1 MRPQAAWKVRIQIA
15 RAVRPSIR
23 SRRSRISPAALLV
36 NVMARISLGLTPQA
50 RMRWATRWVSTL
62 VFPEPAP
69 AMTSSG
75 PSVCSAAS
83 RWASFSPARW
93 SFGSTG
99 ACTEDI
105 HRCYPPSGSGLP
117 ARPAFMDDRGRRE
130 NVGEPWVPPRQTLS
144 SAAVIR
150 EASVDDFA
158 GAASAAFARA
168 RGFEQTNSSDLL
180 MVDPRTIA
188 FPELP
193 AGIELLPFTA
203 FEDDPSPIHHVD
215 AMTMVDEPGEITL
228 DDIPFELWLKTFWAH
243 PLLDRDGSTLAVV
256 DGTP

>member
-75 PSVCSAAS
+75 PSVCSTAS

-150 EASVDDFA
+150 EASVDDVA
-158 GAASAAFARA
+158 GAAALFGLITPRFVRTAASLRHNML
-168 RGFEQTNSSDLL
+168 T
-180 MVDPRTIA
+180 DP
-188 FPELP
+188 PE
-193 AGIELLPFTA
+193 AKRCWWCAE
-203 FEDDPSPIHHVD
+203 S
-215 AMTMVDEPGEITL
+215 
-228 DDIPFELWLKTFWAH
+228 
-243 PLLDRDGSTLAVV
+243 
-256 DGTP
+256 DGTIVGWASLGLVVEATEEGVAWMGV